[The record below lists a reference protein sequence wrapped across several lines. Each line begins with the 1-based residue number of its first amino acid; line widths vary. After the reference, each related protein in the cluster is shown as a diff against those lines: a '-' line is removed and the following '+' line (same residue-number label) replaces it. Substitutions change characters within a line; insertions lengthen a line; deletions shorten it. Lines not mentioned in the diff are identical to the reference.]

1 VRDIL
6 TDGAQPVANSGGEI
20 GIGGPAEVD
29 REPHVQQGD
38 LCASAHPAAAGRHRC
53 VDRARVTNQLPIA
66 VDGPVVITR
75 AVSIVVADAGAYDR
89 CVIRRLVVRICP
101 VIRRRIVRGRIIT
114 GVIRSYVRP
123 LCTSAQKSRKDA
135 SAKDRQQQCSTAVL
149 GFHFRFHQMF
159 PFLFRGAADA
169 TPRVACRPPS
179 GTAVSPANLPNM
191 IRTKWSHR
199 SPLPLNRGW
208 RRLALQSAS
217 REILRYAFC
226 LATSFCANIGVR
238 YHRSRQ

>member
-1 VRDIL
+1 MR
-6 TDGAQPVANSGGEI
+6 QP
-20 GIGGPAEVD
+20 
-29 REPHVQQGD
+29 
-38 LCASAHPAAAGRHRC
+38 SARHKL
-53 VDRARVTNQLPIA
+53 LPIA
-66 VDGPVVITR
+66 VNCPVVIAR
-75 AVSIVVADAGAYDR
+75 PVSIVVAHTGANDR
-89 CVIRRLVVRICP
+89 TIIGRHVVRSRVTVIIVRRIIRGPIVTSVIRIH
-101 VIRRRIVRGRIIT
+101 
-114 GVIRSYVRP
+114 VRP
-123 LCTSAQKSRKDA
+123 FCTSAQKSRKDA

-159 PFLFRGAADA
+159 PFLSRGAADA